1 MKLSIITINF
11 NNVSGLQRTMNSVL
25 SQTWKD
31 FEYIVI
37 DGGSND
43 GSKDLIRS
51 YAPQLSTWVSEK
63 DSGIYNAMNKGIKYA
78 KGEYCLFLNSGD
90 FLINEHALER
100 IFRHDFCAD
109 IVSFTLI
116 STDHTI
122 SYLNAPP
129 KNISLFTFIGGSLA
143 HPSTLIRRNIFEN
156 VGMYDESKKIVSDW
170 IFFIEALIIHHCSYE
185 AYNDNL
191 SVFDRSGISI
201 SSNNP
206 ELRKEEEENY
216 LNQKFPRIWKDY
228 KIPEYCANSLFFIY
242 SNTSPRIYTSCF
254 FPLKILNRFFH
265 LRNRLKK
272 RLSCEKISLSS
283 PFLKK

>member
-90 FLINEHALER
+90 FLIEKDILQKIFQYNFNE
-100 IFRHDFCAD
+100 D
-109 IVSFTLI
+109 IVSFSVI
-116 STDHTI
+116 NTDHVV
-122 SYLNAPP
+122 SFLKSPP
-129 KNISLFTFIGGSLA
+129 KNISLFSLIEGNLS
-143 HPSTLIRRNIFEN
+143 HPSTLIRRTVFNKT
-156 VGMYDESKKIVSDW
+156 GLYDETKKLSLIGVFSLIHLLYIIV
-170 IFFIEALIIHHCSYE
+170 LINI
-185 AYNDNL
+185 L
-191 SVFDRSGISI
+191 MMFSVYLTV
-201 SSNNP
+201 P
-206 ELRKEEEENY
+206 E
-216 LNQKFPRIWKDY
+216 Q
-228 KIPEYCANSLFFIY
+228 A
-242 SNTSPRIYTSCF
+242 
-254 FPLKILNRFFH
+254 
-265 LRNRLKK
+265 
-272 RLSCEKISLSS
+272 
-283 PFLKK
+283 

>member
-90 FLINEHALER
+90 FLIEKDILQKIFQYNFNE
-100 IFRHDFCAD
+100 D
-109 IVSFTLI
+109 IVSFSVI
-116 STDHTI
+116 NTDHVV
-122 SYLNAPP
+122 SFLKSPP
-129 KNISLFTFIGGSLA
+129 KNISLFSLIEGNLS
-143 HPSTLIRRNIFEN
+143 HPSTLIRRTVFNKT
-156 VGMYDESKKIVSDW
+156 GLYDETKKIVSDW
-170 IFFIEALIIHHCSYE
+170 CFFIDSLIIHHCSYKYFDE
-185 AYNDNL
+185 VL
-191 SVFDRSGISI
+191 SIFDRSGTSI
-201 SSNNP
+201 STNNKI
-206 ELRKEEEENY
+206 LAREEMNHY
-216 LNQKFPRIWKDY
+216 IQNTFPRIFQDY
-228 KIPEYCANSLFFIY
+228 KFPEYCFNTLFFLCSDSQTILK
-242 SNTSPRIYTSCF
+242 TILLLPMRI
-254 FPLKILNRFFH
+254 INRIFR
-265 LRNRLKK
+265 LRNRLRKK
-272 RLSCEKISLSS
+272 ITVEKIHYKF
-283 PFLKK
+283 PK